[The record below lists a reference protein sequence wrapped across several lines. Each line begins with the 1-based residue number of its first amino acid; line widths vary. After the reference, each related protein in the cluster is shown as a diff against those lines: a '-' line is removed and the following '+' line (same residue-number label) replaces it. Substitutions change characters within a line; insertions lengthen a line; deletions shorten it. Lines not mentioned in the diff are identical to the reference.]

1 MHRFAIFTGKIT
13 AGAIRMVGAGL
24 GSNLPGRVA
33 RKVSKQVLAKLASQ
47 AKKGIVAV
55 TGTNG
60 KSTTSGLL
68 ASIFKTAG
76 LDIVHN
82 YQGANLVPGITACLV
97 DAAGWDGKIDADYCL
112 FEIDEA
118 AFPLIAAETAIHT
131 VVVTNLFRDQLDRFG
146 ELDTT
151 ANLIEK
157 GINIKSSKAVLNADD
172 PTVSQLAQG
181 SSRVYFGI
189 ESMHDLHS
197 NNHSHVSASDNP
209 NEPTDESRSKVIASA
224 TAGSSTRSTN
234 STVSAAS
241 TSSVVSAAAAK
252 QKVSNAEL
260 AYCSKCGSEVVYE
273 QVFYGQ
279 LGQWYCSQCHN
290 KRPKPDVS
298 ASNIRLFADH
308 SRFTMHIGGEQL
320 EITLLIPGL
329 FNVYNALAAATA
341 ASLFDVTHESIRHGL
356 KDYKTLFG
364 RSEKLKIGETDV
376 IIQLIKNPAGT
387 SQAVSSVV
395 ADEHCNILIAIN
407 DNLADGRDISWLWDA
422 DFEQLGE
429 RKRVVTVSG
438 QRAEDMA
445 VRMKYAGSASSD
457 ITAIPNLSKALDHA
471 IANTPTGQTL
481 WILPTYTCLLE
492 LQKVLKARG
501 LNLSK
506 T

>member
-1 MHRFAIFTGKIT
+1 MDKFAIFTGKIT
-13 AGAIRMVGAGL
+13 AGAIRASGAGL
-24 GSNLPGRVA
+24 GSNLPGRIA
-33 RKVSKQVLAKLASQ
+33 RKFSKGVLARLASQ
-47 AKKGIVAV
+47 AKEGVVAV

-60 KSTTSGLL
+60 KSTTAGLL

-97 DAAGWDGKIDADYCL
+97 DAAGWNGKIEADYCL

-118 AFPLIAAETAIHT
+118 AFPLIAAETPIHT

-151 ANLIEK
+151 ASLIEK
-157 GINIKSSKAVLNADD
+157 GIKTKASKAILNADD
-172 PTVSQLAQG
+172 PTVSQLAQA

-189 ESMHDLHS
+189 ESLHEIASSDHSDHSKDHSKDHSTGQADDRASAQADDLASKHS
-197 NNHSHVSASDNP
+197 NGKSPSQ
-209 NEPTDESRSKVIASA
+209 
-224 TAGSSTRSTN
+224 
-234 STVSAAS
+234 
-241 TSSVVSAAAAK
+241 K
-252 QKVSNAEL
+252 QLNAEL
-260 AYCSKCGSEVVYE
+260 AYCSKCSSEVIYE
-273 QVFYGQ
+273 QIFYGQ
-279 LGQWYCSQCHN
+279 LGQWYCSQCQN
-290 KRPKPDVS
+290 KRPKPDVY
-298 ASNIRLFADH
+298 ASNIRLSSEQTH
-308 SRFTMHIGGEQL
+308 FTMHVGSESF
-320 EITLLIPGL
+320 EVTLLIPGL
-329 FNVYNALAAATA
+329 FNVYNALAAAAA
-341 ASLFDVTHESIRHGL
+341 ASQFDITHESIRHGL

-364 RSEKLKIGETDV
+364 RSEKIKIGDTNV

-395 ADEHCNILIAIN
+395 ADENCNILIAIN

-429 RKRVVTVSG
+429 KKRVVTVSG

-445 VRMKYAGSASSD
+445 VRMKYAGTASSD
-457 ITAIPNLSKALDHA
+457 ITAIPTLSKALDHA
-471 IANTPTGQTL
+471 LASTPHGQTL

-492 LQKVLKARG
+492 LQKVLKGRG
-501 LNLSK
+501 LSLSK

>member
-1 MHRFAIFTGKIT
+1 MDKFAIFTGKIT
-13 AGAIRMVGAGL
+13 AGAIRAAGAGL

-33 RKVSKQVLAKLASQ
+33 RKFSKGVIGKLASQ
-47 AKKGIVAV
+47 AKEGTVAV

-82 YQGANLVPGITACLV
+82 YQGANLVTGITACLI
-97 DAAGWDGKIDADYCL
+97 DAAGWNGKIEADYCL

-118 AFPLIAAETAIHT
+118 AFPLIAAETPIHT

-151 ANLIEK
+151 ASLIEK
-157 GINIKSSKAVLNADD
+157 GIKTKTSRAILNADD
-172 PTVSQLAQG
+172 PTVSQLAQD
-181 SSRVYFGI
+181 SNRVYFGI
-189 ESMHDLHS
+189 ESVQEL
-197 NNHSHVSASDNP
+197 
-209 NEPTDESRSKVIASA
+209 DEKSSSK
-224 TAGSSTRSTN
+224 
-234 STVSAAS
+234 
-241 TSSVVSAAAAK
+241 K
-252 QKVSNAEL
+252 LSNAEL
-260 AYCSKCGSEVVYE
+260 AYCSKCSSEVIYE

-279 LGQWYCSQCHN
+279 LGQWYCSQCQN
-290 KRPKPDVS
+290 KRPKPDVY
-298 ASNIRLFADH
+298 ASNIRLSSDQTH
-308 SRFTMHIGGEQL
+308 FTMHIGSESF
-320 EITLLIPGL
+320 EVTLLIPGL

-341 ASLFDVTHESIRHGL
+341 ASLFDITHEAIRHGL

-364 RSEKLKIGETDV
+364 RSEKIKIGDTNV

-395 ADEHCNILIAIN
+395 ADENCNILIAIN

-445 VRMKYAGSASSD
+445 VRMKYAGTASSD
-457 ITAIPNLSKALDHA
+457 ITAIPSLSKALDQA
-471 IANTPTGQTL
+471 LASTPQGQTL

-501 LNLSK
+501 LFLSK

>member
-1 MHRFAIFTGKIT
+1 MDKFAIFTGKIT
-13 AGAIRMVGAGL
+13 AGAIRASGAGL
-24 GSNLPGRVA
+24 GSNLPGRIA
-33 RKVSKQVLAKLASQ
+33 RQFSKGVLARLASQ
-47 AKKGIVAV
+47 AKEGVVAV

-60 KSTTSGLL
+60 KSTTAGLL

-97 DAAGWDGKIDADYCL
+97 DAAGWNGKIEADYCL

-118 AFPLIAAETAIHT
+118 AFPLIAAETPIHT

-151 ANLIEK
+151 ASLIEK
-157 GINIKSSKAVLNADD
+157 GIKTKTSKAILNADD
-172 PTVSQLAQG
+172 PTVSQLAQD
-181 SSRVYFGI
+181 SSRIYFGI
-189 ESMHDLHS
+189 ESLHEISSSHRSDLSKDHS
-197 NNHSHVSASDNP
+197 KDH
-209 NEPTDESRSKVIASA
+209 SA
-224 TAGSSTRSTN
+224 TSQSGDRESAQVSNQTSKHSDGNSSSQR
-234 STVSAAS
+234 
-241 TSSVVSAAAAK
+241 
-252 QKVSNAEL
+252 QLNAEL
-260 AYCSKCGSEVVYE
+260 AYCSKCSSEVIYE

-279 LGQWYCSQCHN
+279 LGQWYCSQCQN
-290 KRPKPDVS
+290 KRPKPDVY
-298 ASNIRLFADH
+298 ASNIRLTSEQTH
-308 SRFTMHIGGEQL
+308 FTMHIGSESF
-320 EITLLIPGL
+320 EVTLLIPGL

-341 ASLFDVTHESIRHGL
+341 ASLFEITHESIRHGL

-364 RSEKLKIGETDV
+364 RSEKIKIGDTKV

-395 ADEHCNILIAIN
+395 ADENCNILIAIN

-429 RKRVVTVSG
+429 KKRVVTVSG

-445 VRMKYAGSASSD
+445 VRMKYAGTSSSD

-471 IANTPTGQTL
+471 LASTPHGQTL

-501 LNLSK
+501 LSLSK